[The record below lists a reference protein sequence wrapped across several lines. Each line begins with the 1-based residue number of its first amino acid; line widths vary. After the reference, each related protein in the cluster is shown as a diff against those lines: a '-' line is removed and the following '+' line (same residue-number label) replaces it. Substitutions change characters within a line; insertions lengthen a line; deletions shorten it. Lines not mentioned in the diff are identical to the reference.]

1 MKKVISVILCVLILV
16 SMSVPAF
23 AAELA
28 EPNGL
33 PTGYLGWYITA
44 SVAHIRATA
53 NGTSLGLVYKYDTC
67 NNYGLYDG
75 GSYVGGH
82 QWREVE
88 MTSGVND
95 GLHGYVAAEY
105 TKLTP
110 GALVK

>member
-1 MKKVISVILCVLILV
+1 MKKVIALVLCLLIV
-16 SMSVPAF
+16 ASMSVSAF
-23 AAELA
+23 AAEPA
-28 EPNGL
+28 TNGL
-33 PTGYLGWYITA
+33 PTDYLGWYITA

-67 NNYGLYDG
+67 NNYGLYG
-75 GSYVGGH
+75 GGTSVGGH

-95 GLHGYVAAEY
+95 GKHGFVAAEY

-110 GALVK
+110 GAYV